1 MSLKQ
6 SMENKDIALIDILD
20 VILDKGVAIKGDLII
35 SIAGVDLVYLDLR
48 VLISSVETLVQ
59 AKKEI
64 ANPSLLNNLINK
76 RRNYWMQPVS
86 QANGR
91 IHLDPDKAEQGLAQL
106 VMTVIELLRQI
117 VERHAMRRVEGG
129 TLTDE
134 QIENL
139 GIALMNLEEK
149 WTS

>member
-59 AKKEI
+59 AVKT
-64 ANPSLLNNLINK
+64 
-76 RRNYWMQPVS
+76 
-86 QANGR
+86 
-91 IHLDPDKAEQGLAQL
+91 HL
-106 VMTVIELLRQI
+106 
-117 VERHAMRRVEGG
+117 
-129 TLTDE
+129 
-134 QIENL
+134 
-139 GIALMNLEEK
+139 
-149 WTS
+149 S